1 MQSSLSVKSAILA
14 LILVLTFLVSWELYL
29 RHKGITRDYDDG
41 PELWA
46 NSRAMVYEPA
56 DKATVFIGSS
66 RIKYDLDIPTWENL
80 TGNHAIQLAMVGSNP
95 RPFLHDLAS
104 DPNFKGKLIVD
115 VTEGLFFNKS
125 KVAVSSP
132 NEGIEYYKKRTPAQ
146 RASFELDHA
155 LESQF
160 VFLNRNFLS
169 LNPLIDNLHIKN
181 RPGVTSAAEFP
192 IGFRSV
198 AFERQSKM
206 TAEFLADTNQQIQ
219 VRNIWASNR
228 KKNRT
233 PPVRGKSLDSIM
245 TSVKADVD
253 KIRARGG
260 DVVFIRTPSSDTYLI
275 FENKTYPRTEYW
287 DKLLAITR
295 CEGIHFADYPVIDQL
310 TCPEYSHLSPKDAII
325 YTQNLVSILKK
336 EQGWKF

>member
-1 MQSSLSVKSAILA
+1 MQINSIFKSAVLA
-14 LILVLTFLVSWELYL
+14 AGIVLVFLVSWELYL
-29 RHKGITRDYDDG
+29 RHKGIASDYDDG

-56 DKATVFIGSS
+56 DKATIFIGSS
-66 RIKYDLDIPTWENL
+66 RIKYDLDIPTWESL
-80 TGNHAIQLAMVGSNP
+80 TGTHAIQLAMVGSNP

-104 DPNFKGKLIVD
+104 DPKFKGRLIVD
-115 VTEGLFFNKS
+115 VTEGLFFSKS

-160 VFLNRNFLS
+160 AFLNRGFFS
-169 LNPLIDNLHIKN
+169 LNPLLDKLHIKN
-181 RPGVTSAAEFP
+181 RPGVTSPTEFP
-192 IGFRSV
+192 IGFRLV
-198 AFERQSKM
+198 TFERQTKM
-206 TAEFLADTNQQIQ
+206 MDQFLTDTNQQIQ

-228 KKNRT
+228 KRNRT
-233 PPVRGKSLDSIM
+233 PPVSGKVLDTIM
-245 TSVKADVD
+245 NSVKADVD

-260 DVVFIRTPSSDTYLI
+260 YVIFVRTPSSDSYLA
-275 FENKTYPRTEYW
+275 FENKNYPRKEYW
-287 DKLLAITR
+287 DKLLAITG
-295 CEGIHFADYPVIDQL
+295 CKGIHFADYPVIDQL

-336 EQGWKF
+336 EQGRKF